1 MKWPQSFA
9 LGASN
14 EVTFNTPISA
24 RVVLETEDRISKMG
38 KPRTAVDKTDLK
50 NDQNRKTQYTT
61 PPSPLHLNAENLK
74 DYFLPFLNF

>member
-14 EVTFNTPISA
+14 EVFNTPISV
-24 RVVLETEDRISKMG
+24 RVVLETEDRISKKG

-50 NDQNRKTQYTT
+50 NDQNRKTQCT
-61 PPSPLHLNAENLK
+61 PPPNLNTESH
-74 DYFLPFLNF
+74 FSIISGTC

>member
-14 EVTFNTPISA
+14 EVFNTPISV
-24 RVVLETEDRISKMG
+24 RVVLETEDRISKKG

-50 NDQNRKTQYTT
+50 NDQNRKTQYNP
-61 PPSPLHLNAENLK
+61 PPST
-74 DYFLPFLNF
+74 